1 MRVAVA
7 SNRESLKLIQGTV
20 DLLILK
26 TLTRGPQHGYGVSA
40 WIRERTGGELGLED
54 AALYQALHRL
64 ERRGMIVSE
73 WGLSSN
79 NRRAKFYEITAKGRR
94 RLAEDSS
101 TWQRYA
107 RAVFA
112 VLEPT

>member
-1 MRVAVA
+1 LVVERRD
-7 SNRESLKLIQGTV
+7 SRLIQGTV

-40 WIRERTGGELGLED
+40 WIRERTKGEFGLDD

-64 ERRGMIVSE
+64 ERRRLIDSD
-73 WGLSSN
+73 WGLSEN
-79 NRRAKFYEITAKGRR
+79 NRRAKFYEITRAGRR
-94 RLAEDSS
+94 RLVKDSS
-101 TWQRYA
+101 TWHRYA

-112 VLEPT
+112 VLDTG

>member
-1 MRVAVA
+1 VA
-7 SNRESLKLIQGTV
+7 SERSSLKLIQGTV

-26 TLTRGPQHGYGVSA
+26 TLTRGPEHGYGVSA
-40 WIRERTGGELGLED
+40 WIRSRTGGELGIED

-64 ERRGMIVSE
+64 ERRGLIASE
-73 WGLSSN
+73 WGVSDN
-79 NRRAKFYEITAKGRR
+79 NRRAKYYEITPKGRR
-94 RLAEDSS
+94 RLAEGTS

-112 VLEPT
+112 VLEPV